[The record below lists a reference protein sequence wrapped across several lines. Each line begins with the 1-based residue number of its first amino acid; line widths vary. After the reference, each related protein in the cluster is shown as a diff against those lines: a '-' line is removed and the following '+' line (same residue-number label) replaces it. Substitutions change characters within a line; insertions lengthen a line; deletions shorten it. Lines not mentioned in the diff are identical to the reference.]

1 MVGLQYCLL
10 FCQLRDIDKCNS
22 NPCEVVET
30 VLIHSICTHVPLF
43 SQLTDIDECG
53 SNPCENGGT
62 CIDGDNMYR
71 CVCPTGFNGRNCESK
86 FSVILYNAKDVI
98 VTCRK
103 TLFHLIK

>member
-1 MVGLQYCLL
+1 M
-10 FCQLRDIDKCNS
+10 
-22 NPCEVVET
+22 VET
-30 VLIHSICTHVPLF
+30 VLIQSICTHVPLF

-71 CVCPTGFNGRNCESK
+71 CDCPTDFNGHNCESK
-86 FSVILYNAKDVI
+86 FSVILYNANDVI

-103 TLFHLIK
+103 TLFQLIK